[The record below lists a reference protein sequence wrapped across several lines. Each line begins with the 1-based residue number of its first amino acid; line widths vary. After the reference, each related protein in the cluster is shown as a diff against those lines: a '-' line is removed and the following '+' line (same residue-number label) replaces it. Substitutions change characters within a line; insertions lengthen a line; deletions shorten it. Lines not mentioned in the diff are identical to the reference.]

1 MDCAVKPVS
10 LSDRVHFAV
19 ISAVR
24 RYDPAFA
31 DALVGDQSM
40 SILSIPDCVRVWNAV
55 IDEIDIVLS
64 GDQDAKSSPFFGNPG
79 LLDEV
84 LDEMAELKR
93 AVISGGGATLAGER
107 ESAGAGAHE
116 AA

>member
-1 MDCAVKPVS
+1 MDSAVEPVS
-10 LSDRVHFAV
+10 LSGRVHSAV

-24 RYDPAFA
+24 RYDPTFGET
-31 DALVGDQSM
+31 LVGDRSV
-40 SILSIPDCVRVWNAV
+40 LSIPDCVRVWNAV

-64 GDQDAKSSPFFGNPG
+64 DDQDASSSPFFEDPV

-93 AVISGGGATLAGER
+93 AVLSGGGATLAGGR
-107 ESAGAGAHE
+107 E